1 MIKKP
6 TKKAA
11 PAKTKK
17 AMPAKKA
24 APAKKIVSVKK
35 AMPAKKVR
43 KYQEGGLVAVDAM
56 GNPVQQA
63 PLQERL
69 AMDALR
75 QQASQQQIGL
85 TQRTAMPGQADTF
98 PPPSVAIQQYPGFD
112 NPVQQP
118 RVLQPLQPFSKRQ
131 ERQFQN
137 IYQREQKLT
146 DRTNRL
152 LGPEVRGGLT
162 EQQIANRQQRVMDQQ
177 QRLDRQRASVLS
189 SGLNRANRAG
199 TSKSLVNP
207 NPANPEQFLASI
219 GAMGNTNPTMVAKGG
234 MIKNKAEKKIGTV
247 MKEFK
252 AGKLHSG
259 KDGKVVKNPKQAIAI
274 ALSAAG
280 KAKAKPK
287 AKPAAPKKKKK

>member
-6 TKKAA
+6 AKKAV

-24 APAKKIVSVKK
+24 APAKKTVSAKK

-43 KYQEGGLVAVDAM
+43 KYQEGGLLVAVDAM

-69 AMDALR
+69 VLDEARRAAM
-75 QQASQQQIGL
+75 S
-85 TQRTAMPGQADTF
+85 GQAF
-98 PPPSVAIQQYPGFD
+98 PAPSKAIQQYPGL
-112 NPVQQP
+112 NTPVQDL
-118 RVLQPLQPFSKRQ
+118 RSLQPMQPFSKRQ
-131 ERQFQN
+131 ERQFEN

-146 DRTNRL
+146 DRANRL

-162 EQQIANRQQRVMDQQ
+162 EQQIANRQQRLMDQQ
-177 QRLDRQRASVLS
+177 QRLDKQRAS
-189 SGLNRANRAG
+189 
-199 TSKSLVNP
+199 
-207 NPANPEQFLASI
+207 
-219 GAMGNTNPTMVAKGG
+219 AMGPTGQPIRGILPDPGRPVPQQQATQSPPTMVAKGG

-287 AKPAAPKKKKK
+287 AKPAAPKKKK